1 MLASRPP
8 VTPVIG
14 VSSLA
19 QLDQALAATT
29 LTLDPTTLRTL
40 AEAR

>member
-1 MLASRPP
+1 MLASTPP

-19 QLDQALAATT
+19 QLDQALAAATR
-29 LTLDPTTLRTL
+29 TLDPATLRTL
-40 AEAR
+40 NQTR